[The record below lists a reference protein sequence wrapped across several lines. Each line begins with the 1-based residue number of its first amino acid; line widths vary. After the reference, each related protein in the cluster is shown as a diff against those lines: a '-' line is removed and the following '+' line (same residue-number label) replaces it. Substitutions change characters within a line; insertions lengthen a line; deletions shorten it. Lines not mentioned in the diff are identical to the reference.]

1 MSGEQKQSK
10 SSLNSAGQPDQQ
22 NSTTLKQSQKEMP
35 TVDEDKQ
42 EEEEKEP
49 KVKKTVKFQIDTI
62 DEEG

>member
-1 MSGEQKQSK
+1 
-10 SSLNSAGQPDQQ
+10 
-22 NSTTLKQSQKEMP
+22 MP

-62 DEEG
+62 DEEGQD